1 MHHFS
6 RRYSASAISKYRP
19 QSRRSFT
26 CAILP
31 ASLPTS
37 AAAAA
42 PAPRD
47 DDELMTM
54 MTMKLLMAVAAQAD
68 DTQ

>member
-19 QSRRSFT
+19 PVTPFFH

-47 DDELMTM
+47 EDELMTM